1 MSDLLVFKAV
11 LYAKLL
17 AAVPGIEHW
26 KAQARRGNR
35 LIKKVFFFFQNP
47 PHDCQAFMDLFPVEG
62 EGRLLRVFENVLGL
76 IRGPMPG
83 EYYLV

>member
-11 LYAKLL
+11 PYAKLL

-35 LIKKVFFFFQNP
+35 LIKKVFFFF
-47 PHDCQAFMDLFPVEG
+47 
-62 EGRLLRVFENVLGL
+62 RTLRTTARPSWIFSQSKE
-76 IRGPMPG
+76 RGG
-83 EYYLV
+83 FFGFSKTCLV